1 MTARVIPI
9 KLKTHVATENP
20 SADFLL
26 RRLKTIGRYTAKE
39 PAPIT
44 YPRNFATTVPTVAG
58 ATAATGVAAVATT
71 AAVKDFTTLISNFE
85 LIADLLD
92 RRGVLL
98 IEGKPLTNA
107 SAEIR
112 T

>member
-9 KLKTHVATENP
+9 KLKTHVATEKP

-26 RRLKTIGRYTAKE
+26 RRLMTIGRYTAKE

-44 YPRNFATTVPTVAG
+44 YPRNLATTVPTVDG
-58 ATAATGVAAVATT
+58 ATAATGGATAATT
-71 AAVKDFTTLISNFE
+71 AVVTDFSTLIFNLE
-85 LIADLLD
+85 PTVGLLD
-92 RRGVLL
+92 KLGALF
-98 IEGKPLTNA
+98 IEVIPLAKA
-107 SAEIR
+107 SAEMK